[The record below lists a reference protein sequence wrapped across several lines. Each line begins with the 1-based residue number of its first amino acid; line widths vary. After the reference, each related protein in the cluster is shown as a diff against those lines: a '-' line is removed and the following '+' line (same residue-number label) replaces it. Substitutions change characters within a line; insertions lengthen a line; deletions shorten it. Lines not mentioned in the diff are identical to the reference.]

1 MSRVAGAGAAA
12 LAAILL
18 ACAPPDTSVLPP
30 EREAELVADTV
41 LFRAANL
48 TFRYTHDVGER
59 DAGWDDRV
67 ASIVVTRHMVLI
79 YKNEKVGIEI
89 TPTSRRFY
97 QVSRDGGR
105 VRINAGSGG
114 ARETWSFEPPAD
126 ADGWTKAIRAVIR
139 GSRSVANPD

>member
-1 MSRVAGAGAAA
+1 MSPASVAGAAA

-30 EREAELVADTV
+30 EREAELVSDTV

-48 TFRYTHDVGER
+48 SFRYTHDAGER

-79 YKNEKVGIEI
+79 HKNEKVGIEI
-89 TPTSRRFY
+89 KPTSRRFY

-114 ARETWSFEPPAD
+114 ARETWSFEPPSD